1 MDDVVMA
8 MIPMKQ
14 SVTIQRK
21 GVKDEWGEEIT
32 APTSF
37 TLKCRV
43 DERTQVVQ
51 NQLGDEVVSG
61 MEILFN
67 KLPDVRYDDVIEY
80 TNELGVTIKRTPIK
94 IEPVRMINGKPT
106 LTAVLL

>member
-1 MDDVVMA
+1 MA
-8 MIPMKQ
+8 IIPIKQ
-14 SVTIQRK
+14 TVKITRK
-21 GVKDEWGEEIT
+21 GVEDEWGEGGV
-32 APTSF
+32 PTSF

-80 TNELGVTIKRTPIK
+80 TNELGVTIQRTPIK

>member
-1 MDDVVMA
+1 MA
-8 MIPMKQ
+8 MVPMKQ
-14 SVTIQRK
+14 SVIIQRK
-21 GVKDEWGEEIT
+21 GVADEWGEGG
-32 APTSF
+32 AVTSF

-51 NQLGDEVVSG
+51 NQIGDEVVSG

-106 LTAVLL
+106 LTAVHL

>member
-1 MDDVVMA
+1 MA
-8 MIPMKQ
+8 IIPLKQ

-21 GVKDEWGEEIT
+21 GEPDEWGEGGVS
-32 APTSF
+32 TSF

-51 NQLGDEVVSG
+51 NQLGTEVVSG
-61 MEILFN
+61 MEITLD

-80 TNELGVTIKRTPIK
+80 TNELGVTIRRTPIK
-94 IEPVRMINGKPT
+94 IEPIRMINGKPA
-106 LTAVLL
+106 LTAVYA